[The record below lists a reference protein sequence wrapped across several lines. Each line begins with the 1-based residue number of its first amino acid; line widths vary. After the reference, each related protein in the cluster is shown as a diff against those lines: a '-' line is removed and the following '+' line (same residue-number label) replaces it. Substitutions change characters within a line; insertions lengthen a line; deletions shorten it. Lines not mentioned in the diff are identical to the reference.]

1 MIPKEI
7 IGHVTDLAQLSEDIN
22 AGNVVHAYLFSGPRH
37 LGKFTVAQWF
47 SRKLLTAGVGDEMA
61 KERMYDQIDRLI
73 HPDYFQLDQLWIED
87 VCEDPAV
94 IGCTTNIPQKHRQ
107 EVKAKTN
114 EIGIEDIR
122 ALHERLYEIGTGQ
135 YRCCVIR
142 SAERMREAAGNALL
156 KILEEPPKG
165 VVFILTSEF
174 PSLLL
179 PTLHSRMRQLRFTR
193 LSQDALKPLVKG
205 MPPDDAQFLLHLAQ
219 GTPGIVVR
227 LRADPDA
234 LRKERTVFTQASE
247 FWHSQSLIARLQL
260 LKPLHERSE
269 EAEAFLLHLALA
281 LQAEE
286 GNKQIHSTA
295 LHRLIR
301 GLKTNAQRK
310 LLAQQFAMTVMEVR

>member
-7 IGHVTDLAQLSEDIN
+7 IGHATELAQLSEDIN
-22 AGNVVHAYLFSGPRH
+22 SGNVVHAYLFTGPKH

-47 SRKLLTAGVGDEMA
+47 ARRLLTVGSADDEA
-61 KERMYDQIDRLI
+61 RTRVWDQMDRLI

-94 IGCTTNIPQKHRQ
+94 IGCSTNISQEHRQ
-107 EVKAKTN
+107 EVKAKMN
-114 EIGIEDIR
+114 EIGIDDIR

-156 KILEEPPKG
+156 KILEEPPG
-165 VVFILTSEF
+165 GIVFILTSEF

-179 PTLHSRMRQLRFTR
+179 PTLRSRMRQLRFTR
-193 LSQDALKPLVKG
+193 LSQDVLKPLVKD

-219 GTPGIVVR
+219 GAPGVIQR

-234 LRKERTVFTQASE
+234 LRKERTVFAQASA
-247 FWHSQSLIARLQL
+247 FWRSQSLVARLQL

-269 EAEAFLLHLALA
+269 EAETFLLHLALA
-281 LQAEE
+281 LHAEE
-286 GNKQIHSTA
+286 GSKQAHSTA

-310 LLAQQFAMTVMEVR
+310 LLVQQFAMAVR